1 MSEYKKIVRVIE
13 PDYATND
20 MMIRN
25 NWTIWEDGMDQPD
38 LVLFTG
44 GADVSPNLY
53 GEINL
58 ASHNDP
64 KRDQLEILIFEEY
77 LNKVPLVGIC
87 RGGQFLNVMSG
98 GSMYQDVDGHCNG
111 NHVLVDLLTDSTHEV
126 TSTHHQ
132 MMRPNNDGYIVA
144 VATEST
150 SALIPVDGVLLHA
163 EYKVLPH
170 DDIEVVYY
178 KKTNALCFQ
187 PHPEYQGA
195 KQTEK
200 YFFELL
206 DRFFEFGGP
215 R

>member
-13 PDYATND
+13 PDWATND
-20 MMIRN
+20 MMARN

-44 GADVSPNLY
+44 GADVSPDLY
-53 GEINL
+53 GEINF

-64 KRDQLEILIFEEY
+64 SRDADEILIFEEY
-77 LNKVPLVGIC
+77 LDKVPFVGIC

-98 GSMYQDVDGHCNG
+98 GRMYQDVDGHCNG
-111 NHVLVDLLTDSTHEV
+111 NHTLTDIWTSESYEV

-132 MMRPNNDGYIVA
+132 MMRPNDDGNIIA

-150 SALIPVDGVLLHA
+150 SALISVGNAPVHVSYEPLS
-163 EYKVLPH
+163 H
-170 DDIEVVYY
+170 DDVEVVYY
-178 KKTNALCFQ
+178 DKTKALCFQ